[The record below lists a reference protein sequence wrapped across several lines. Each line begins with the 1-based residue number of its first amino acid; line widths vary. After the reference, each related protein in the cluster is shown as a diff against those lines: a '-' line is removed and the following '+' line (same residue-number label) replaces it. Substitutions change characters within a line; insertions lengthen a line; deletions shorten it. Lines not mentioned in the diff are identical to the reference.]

1 MLIEKPDCKYKGIF
15 LKLKNK
21 RMTKQSYYLLLFVTL
36 PILSSCEAI
45 ETIFQA
51 GMWWAFILIFA
62 VIALVLW
69 IASKAKK

>member
-1 MLIEKPDCKYKGIF
+1 
-15 LKLKNK
+15 
-21 RMTKQSYYLLLFVTL
+21 MTKQSYYLLLFVTL